1 MKRYLKYFA
10 AAAIAVS
17 VCACSEYEEL
27 DNNTYIPAPGETVK
41 LVLNANKGNL
51 NNTQDTRI
59 FVGETGNGKVR
70 YYWNEDDQI
79 GVIPF
84 AITDAKP
91 NYVTQEVSIN
101 PSDKN
106 IAQFEAYITGE
117 DYTDAQPKLLVYYPY
132 NSSMLQSTTGTK
144 GEDYASSGLTFRL
157 PQLQEQ
163 YGYNRALKGS
173 DPQDVNEHPSVWAVS
188 NYGLAYDLAT
198 SVITK
203 DIESGHTDVTATG
216 EFTLDHANTYFQ
228 FNVYGTQSQ
237 GGKNYA
243 DGTWKVATLT
253 IEAGHCEM
261 TTDPTKEE
269 TTYTMS
275 NQVPLAGTY
284 KITYNYNAKDFDN
297 VSGVK
302 NNDKITL
309 ENKVAQNVVKV
320 NMNNIESAPALK
332 GDAANGVPAFAVVNA
347 LDIKNNP
354 TKDLNCLKVSVT
366 CYKYDGDKI
375 VGSDT
380 RTRYYNISSIVG
392 QDIAGNFY
400 SIDFEVCDPVESYTD
415 LSATDTANCYL
426 IGAPGN
432 YTFNAN
438 VAGNGKLPY
447 GATGTSMGVNPN
459 QLMQAGKEYAIDWLW
474 ASGLSFDDAKSGNMT
489 DEEVVA
495 EIINNVSLAGDKG
508 EISIG
513 LAAGSTLNT
522 LSGNILLALY
532 EVKSDGT
539 AGDIVWT
546 WHLWLGIPQTQHYR
560 FPATNAS
567 WVYTNEDWYM
577 MDRNLG
583 AETNELNNPR
593 STGLFYQ
600 RSRKEPMISFGNRL
614 GSTDWTQNQIS
625 NYRNVAKFGSRA
637 QWTAGM
643 EYSNYNT
650 LKYPMAMIT
659 DIPSQAKPDATGHN
673 NDYYYG
679 WNSSKSDENDI
690 ANDTKSMFDPC
701 PVGYRMPTV
710 REWDNLKAD
719 VYYYIKNGV
728 GSGVFGY
735 CHYKDVEMIDPT
747 NYRAVDIAARIAGG
761 DYYTVNEN
769 YEREY
774 HIVRNS
780 GTGQPLVTRFPNTGL
795 LRGNGEWAY
804 MSDNSY
810 TTPVET
816 IVYPDGPEVSTEI
829 KKETQEV
836 TTTETYYLTAPSVEV
851 TTDKK
856 ASNIKF
862 KFNTAGIYY
871 YSVNDNNSTPSSV
884 FEVNANTEITIY
896 QGNGSAS
903 NAIYVNNLYTENKVY
918 FYTKDSESG
927 TYSNPTTLT
936 FSRNSKN
943 NQYSTNVTKGQ
954 NKEMYKDVTT
964 TVTSHF
970 LSITFAD
977 PAGVYSYAKS
987 SSATPQ
993 PIDGASLE
1001 IDCASLTYSG
1011 SNSSILYLYQ
1021 TNAKGITSAA
1031 TTVTV
1036 YRTSSNGN
1044 YTYTATS
1051 IKGAGFTEETG
1062 GELVV
1067 SSTST
1072 MALWTAGRIDE
1083 GSFYTYW
1090 FGPGNDVGDG
1100 WGEYK
1105 KDLPGVTAV
1114 ERHDN
1119 APYTESRKTY
1129 GLTYSPVAL
1138 KVYDSK
1144 SPEWSND
1151 PAVPTRCI
1159 REYDNKATQTVAE

>member
-163 YGYNRALKGS
+163 YGYNRAFKGS

-188 NYGLAYDLAT
+188 NYGLAYDLAA

-203 DIESGHTDVTATG
+203 DIETGHTDVTATG

-243 DGTWKVATLT
+243 DGTWKVAALT
-253 IEAGHCEM
+253 VEAGHCEM

-284 KITYNYNAKDFDN
+284 KFTYNYNAKDFDD

-347 LDIKNNP
+347 LGIKNNP
-354 TKDLNCLKVSVT
+354 AGDLNCLKVSVT

-438 VAGNGKLPY
+438 IAGNGKLPY
-447 GATGTSMGVNPN
+447 GGENSTTKTTAMGVNPN
-459 QLMQAGKEYAIDWLW
+459 KLMQDGKEYAIDWLW
-474 ASGLSFDDAKSGNMT
+474 ASGLSFDAVKGANMT
-489 DEEVVA
+489 DEEVV
-495 EIINNVSLAGDKG
+495 EKIVNNVSLAGDKG

-539 AGDIVWT
+539 VGDIVWT
-546 WHLWLGIPQTQHYR
+546 WHLWLGVPQTQHYH
-560 FPATNAS
+560 FPATNS
-567 WVYTNEDWYM
+567 QWIFTNEDWHM

-583 AETNELNNPR
+583 AESNELNNPR

-600 RSRKEPMISFGNRL
+600 RSRKEPMIGFGDAD
-614 GSTDWTQNQIS
+614 GASEWTQNQIP
-625 NYRNVAKFGSRA
+625 NYRNVSKFGSRA

-643 EYSNYNT
+643 TYSNYNT

-659 DIPSQAKPDATGHN
+659 KIPSQIKPGQTGADS
-673 NDYYYG
+673 DYYYG
-679 WNSSKSDENDI
+679 WNTTKSDSNDTN
-690 ANDTKSMFDPC
+690 NDTKSMFDPC
-701 PVGYRMPTV
+701 PAGYRMPTV
-710 REWDNLKAD
+710 REWDNFKAD
-719 VYYYIKNGV
+719 VHFYIKGGV

-735 CHYKDVEMIDPT
+735 CHWQDVEMIDPT
-747 NYRAVDIAARIAGG
+747 DYRAVDIAARIAGG
-761 DYYTVNEN
+761 DYYTVNDS

-774 HIVRNS
+774 HIKHNS
-780 GTGQPLVTRFPNTGL
+780 GTGQPLVTRFPNTGV
-795 LRGNGEWAY
+795 LRGSGVWKYIQDRTVETNHPGGPALTASVATDTYYEEGAPQIS
-804 MSDNSY
+804 MASY
-810 TTPVET
+810 TKSQVTITFESKGTYYCSIGDKPSSAVAITTTDNNQIT
-816 IVYPDGPEVSTEI
+816 IVG
-829 KKETQEV
+829 
-836 TTTETYYLTAPSVEV
+836 
-851 TTDKK
+851 
-856 ASNIKF
+856 N
-862 KFNTAGIYY
+862 G
-871 YSVNDNNSTPSSV
+871 
-884 FEVNANTEITIY
+884 NANTVSGATFDIGSITAK
-896 QGNGSAS
+896 GNNSKDLYFYNSKTDVGDKYSKINIKYKDGNFTGVGNAENGPGPTTTSTSVLTVKFTDETGSHSYAGSKDDSPMNCETEVSLNCANLNYS
-903 NAIYVNNLYTENKVY
+903 NNEAGVY
-918 FYTKDSESG
+918 FYHTG
-927 TYSNPTTLT
+927 
-936 FSRNSKN
+936 
-943 NQYSTNVTKGQ
+943 
-954 NKEMYKDVTT
+954 
-964 TVTSHF
+964 
-970 LSITFAD
+970 
-977 PAGVYSYAKS
+977 
-987 SSATPQ
+987 
-993 PIDGASLE
+993 IDGV
-1001 IDCASLTYSG
+1001 I
-1011 SNSSILYLYQ
+1011 SNYTL
-1021 TNAKGITSAA
+1021 
-1031 TTVTV
+1031 VTV
-1036 YRTSSNGN
+1036 KKTNNGYELGGISYGAPYSETS
-1044 YTYTATS
+1044 
-1051 IKGAGFTEETG
+1051 
-1062 GELVV
+1062 GEL
-1067 SSTST
+1067 ST
-1072 MALWTAGRIDE
+1072 MALWTAGRIDSQ
-1083 GSFYTYW
+1083 SFYTYW
-1090 FGPGNDVGDG
+1090 FGPGQDVNIDTAWGVFTEDANGNELDG
-1100 WGEYK
+1100 YNV
-1105 KDLPGVTAV
+1105 PG
-1114 ERHDN
+1114 
-1119 APYTESRKTY
+1119 PYYEHRKTW
-1129 GLTYSPVAL
+1129 GFTYCPEVI

>member
-10 AAAIAVS
+10 AAVIAVS

-27 DNNTYIPAPGETVK
+27 DNNTYIPASGETVK

-163 YGYNRALKGS
+163 YGYNRAFKGS

-188 NYGLAYDLAT
+188 NYGLAYDLAA

-243 DGTWKVATLT
+243 DGTWKVAALT
-253 IEAGHCEM
+253 VEAGHCEM

-284 KITYNYNAKDFDN
+284 KFTYNYNAKDFDN

-309 ENKVAQNVVKV
+309 ENVVAQNVVKV

-392 QDIAGNFY
+392 QNIAGNFY

-447 GATGTSMGVNPN
+447 DENDPTGSRTSVMGVNPN
-459 QLMQAGKEYAIDWLW
+459 KLMQDGKEYAIDWLW

-489 DEEVVA
+489 DEEVVGQ
-495 EIINNVSLAGDKG
+495 IINNVSLAGDKG

-546 WHLWLGIPQTQHYR
+546 WHLWLGTPQTQHYH
-560 FPATNAS
+560 FPATNSA

-583 AETNELNNPR
+583 AESNELNNPR

-600 RSRKEPMISFGNRL
+600 RSRKEPIIGFGNRL
-614 GSTDWTQNQIS
+614 GSTDWTQNQIP
-625 NYRNVAKFGSRA
+625 NYRNVSKFSSRA

-643 EYSNYNT
+643 AYSNYNT
-650 LKYPMAMIT
+650 LKYPMAMIKG
-659 DIPSQAKPDATGHN
+659 IPSQAKPAETGHN

-679 WNSSKSDENDI
+679 WNSSKSDGDDTS
-690 ANDTKSMFDPC
+690 NDTKSMLDPC
-701 PVGYRMPTV
+701 PVGYRLATV
-710 REWDNLKAD
+710 REWDNFKAD
-719 VYYYIKNGV
+719 IYYFIESGV

-735 CHYKDVEMIDPT
+735 CHFKDVEWVEGTDPT
-747 NYRAVDIAARIAGG
+747 GLDRRGDIEARIAGG

-804 MSDNSY
+804 MSDDSQTTFSAPQFSTKPTVSGNTY
-810 TTPVET
+810 TLTF
-816 IVYPDGPEVSTEI
+816 TE
-829 KKETQEV
+829 KD
-836 TTTETYYLTAPSVEV
+836 TEFYYSIGSSSNPTNKV
-851 TTDKK
+851 TTDGNGVIKMVAGDGTATNSTIYVGSLSNKETRDIYFYKK
-856 ASNIKF
+856 SGNAFTTGAHITIKYR
-862 KFNTAGIYY
+862 NGGG
-871 YSVNDNNSTPSSV
+871 YSVES
-884 FEVNANTEITIY
+884 
-896 QGNGSAS
+896 
-903 NAIYVNNLYTENKVY
+903 YTEPV
-918 FYTKDSESG
+918 ESV
-927 TYSNPTTLT
+927 
-936 FSRNSKN
+936 
-943 NQYSTNVTKGQ
+943 ST
-954 NKEMYKDVTT
+954 
-964 TVTSHF
+964 S
-970 LSITFAD
+970 
-977 PAGVYSYAKS
+977 
-987 SSATPQ
+987 
-993 PIDGASLE
+993 
-1001 IDCASLTYSG
+1001 
-1011 SNSSILYLYQ
+1011 
-1021 TNAKGITSAA
+1021 
-1031 TTVTV
+1031 
-1036 YRTSSNGN
+1036 
-1044 YTYTATS
+1044 
-1051 IKGAGFTEETG
+1051 
-1062 GELVV
+1062 
-1067 SSTST
+1067 ST
-1072 MALWTAGRIDE
+1072 MALWTSGRIDD
-1083 GSFYTYW
+1083 GTFRTYW
-1090 FGPGNDVGDG
+1090 FGPGEDVYIKNKENGNA
-1100 WGEYK
+1100 WGKWDATVPEFH
-1105 KDLPGVTAV
+1105 T
-1114 ERHDN
+1114 
-1119 APYTESRKTY
+1119 APYKESRKTH
-1129 GLTYSPVAL
+1129 GFTYSPEGI
-1138 KVYDSK
+1138 KIYDK
-1144 SPEWSND
+1144 DWTDEWSND